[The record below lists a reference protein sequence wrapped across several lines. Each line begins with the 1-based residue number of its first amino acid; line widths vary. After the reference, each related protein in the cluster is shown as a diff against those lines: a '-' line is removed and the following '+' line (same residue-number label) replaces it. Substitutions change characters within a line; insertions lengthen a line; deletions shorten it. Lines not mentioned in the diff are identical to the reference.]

1 MIRGIG
7 FWYHGEWS
15 GGICASLLWRCV
27 SPRSRRPPADA
38 GDGLVPADNG
48 YLRGKFLVAT
58 ARIGDPR
65 FSHTVIY
72 MIQHDAEGA
81 MGLVVN
87 RAYGTGP
94 LNTLLEGFG
103 IDASEARETVRLHY
117 GGPVEPRKGF
127 VLHSDD
133 YEGPDTRIVA
143 SGVAVSTGADVLE
156 ALAAGA
162 GPERRLFI
170 LGYAGWGPG
179 QLEGELARDDWVTAP
194 ADASLLF
201 SDDLESLWDE
211 AISRAGVAL

>member
-1 MIRGIG
+1 MVIVSIVLLTPFADAEDG
-7 FWYHGEWS
+7 
-15 GGICASLLWRCV
+15 SL
-27 SPRSRRPPADA
+27 PAD
-38 GDGLVPADNG
+38 DGF
-48 YLRGKFLVAT
+48 LRGKLLVAT

-72 MIQHDAEGA
+72 MIDHDAEGA

-94 LNTLLEGFG
+94 LDELLKGFG
-103 IDASEARETVRLHY
+103 IDAVHVRETVRLHY
-117 GGPVEPRKGF
+117 GGPVEPSRGF

-133 YEGPDTRIVA
+133 YSGPGTRVVA
-143 SGVAVSTGADVLE
+143 GGVALSTGADVLE
-156 ALAAGA
+156 ALTDGT

-194 ADASLLF
+194 ADASLIF
-201 SDDLESLWDE
+201 SDDLDSLWDE
-211 AISRAGVAL
+211 AISRASVAL

>member
-1 MIRGIG
+1 MVAIVAIALLAPLADAEDG
-7 FWYHGEWS
+7 
-15 GGICASLLWRCV
+15 SL
-27 SPRSRRPPADA
+27 PAD
-38 GDGLVPADNG
+38 DGFLQCK
-48 YLRGKFLVAT
+48 LLVAT

-72 MIQHDAEGA
+72 MIDHDADGA

-94 LNTLLEGFG
+94 LNELLEGFG
-103 IDASEARETVRLHY
+103 IDAVHVRETVRLHY
-117 GGPVEPRKGF
+117 GGSVEPSRGF

-133 YEGPDTRIVA
+133 YSGPGTRVVA
-143 SGVAVSTGADVLE
+143 AGVALSTGADVLE
-156 ALAAGA
+156 ALADGT

-194 ADASLLF
+194 ADASLIF
-201 SDDLESLWDE
+201 SDDLDSLWDE